1 VPCLIEAPKRNKLH
15 RHTFHLLDVSQMTAL
30 HHSTNKSIECP
41 AQSRLHSHTSASSL
55 LPLPPVRVS
64 AREPRGASPFPWVPP
79 LCTANAQHA
88 VDALTNAEAGHV
100 YCCLSSLVSLSLS
113 TRLSTRP
120 STTGSARRAID
131 VAPAHGPTHP
141 QPSTYSLPLQTSN
154 LSLLTHPPLSY
165 QPLLSLLHPPPH
177 LHLFRLDLSP
187 LLLAPFLMSPT
198 LRSNSAV
205 IVHRLSESESWWKPW
220 LLSLLP
226 RNGHS
231 FVPGRELIVVC

>member
-1 VPCLIEAPKRNKLH
+1 MGPPAVH
-15 RHTFHLLDVSQMTAL
+15 RQ
-30 HHSTNKSIECP
+30 CP
-41 AQSRLHSHTSASSL
+41 ACRRRLDKCRGRSRLL
-55 LPLPPVRVS
+55 LPLLPGFTLPLDPSLNTAIHDRICE
-64 AREPRGASPFPWVPP
+64 ACYRRG
-79 LCTANAQHA
+79 
-88 VDALTNAEAGHV
+88 
-100 YCCLSSLVSLSLS
+100 
-113 TRLSTRP
+113 TRSW
-120 STTGSARRAID
+120 
-131 VAPAHGPTHP
+131 PTHP